1 MEVANFSN
9 DEVSAPYNLDFS
21 DSPIPH
27 NYDEEELFGCQG
39 HGGFLK
45 TAAVAPIH
53 LQKQAHLLNVNC
65 PDDDTIGLGTP
76 SVPPIIDSDFPL
88 EKDSECSLGN
98 EPTDPHGSWPSR
110 QSLDYDGTKSETS
123 IEQKP
128 KPKTVAKPTVVEL
141 AQRLDKTFTDD
152 REKQTPHL
160 QYYNTRR

>member
-9 DEVSAPYNLDFS
+9 DEVSAPNNLDFS

-39 HGGFLK
+39 RGGFLK
-45 TAAVAPIH
+45 TASAAPIH

-76 SVPPIIDSDFPL
+76 SVPPIIDSNFPL
-88 EKDSECSLGN
+88 ERDSECSLGN

-110 QSLDYDGTKSETS
+110 ESLDYDGTK
-123 IEQKP
+123 K
-128 KPKTVAKPTVVEL
+128 
-141 AQRLDKTFTDD
+141 DKEVKLEDGRVLWMEYGSQNGDGGGFYFNGN
-152 REKQTPHL
+152 K
-160 QYYNTRR
+160 N